1 MLTGFFLLALLQIL
15 LSLGNSILA
24 TNQIVQDYY
33 PQKNINVKKIS
44 LSYSL
49 MNLVSPFFSGIP
61 VCHGSGGMVGH
72 YTFGA
77 RTGGSVTI
85 YGSLYLISGLLFS
98 RSFQELVQIF
108 PMPVLGAL
116 LFFEELA

>member
-1 MLTGFFLLALLQIL
+1 
-15 LSLGNSILA
+15 
-24 TNQIVQDYY
+24 
-33 PQKNINVKKIS
+33 
-44 LSYSL
+44 

-85 YGSLYLISGLLFS
+85 YSSLYLISGLLSS
-98 RSFQELVQIF
+98 RSFQELAQIF
-108 PMPVLGAL
+108 PMPVLGTL